1 MIKKGHTLKLLCFT
15 NPSKRIL
22 YLSEAYH
29 GSCHDFKILK
39 EEFNTNKE
47 NWFSKIEIFVDLG
60 FLGIQKHFSKA
71 VKIPFKRSKNKKLTE
86 KQKRYNKSVS
96 QIRIKVEHSIGG
108 MKRYRILSDRLRMK
122 SMVRYNQIAGICAG
136 LWNFNLTS

>member
-1 MIKKGHTLKLLCFT
+1 MKLLCFT
-15 NPSKRIL
+15 NHSKRIL

-29 GSCHDFKILK
+29 GSCHDFKMLK
-39 EEFNTNKE
+39 EEFNPGQE
-47 NWFSKIEIFVDLG
+47 NWFGKIEVLVDLG
-60 FLGIQKHFSKA
+60 FLGIQIQFSKA
-71 VKIPFKRSKNKKLTE
+71 VKIPFKRSKKKELTE
-86 KQKRYNKSVS
+86 DQKRYNKSIS

-136 LWNFNLTS
+136 LWNFNLTV